1 MKKYTPSKYTSYM
14 LFFLPMFFAMFMNF
28 SREPDTWFLLS
39 HGRYV
44 LNNGIPHTEILSMH
58 SDFTFMMQQWLSATV
73 FYGIYK
79 VFGEFG
85 LYIFYLLMCGII
97 TYLIYKLCMII
108 SNKKVYVSTLITVIS
123 ILMLQL
129 NYIEVRP
136 QIFSYVI
143 LLILMILLQLFYKD
157 KDSKY
162 IYLLPVVS
170 IVLINFHAAF
180 FPMFIIICMP
190 YLAEYLLKKDKR
202 FIKLLLLL
210 LISCLT
216 SLINPYGINA
226 LTYGFS
232 SYGVGNTKEFVIEM
246 MSFDLSNKV
255 ILMECFEFLGLFL
268 LSNTIMIFSN
278 KKEELKIHTIL
289 YIYGFFLM
297 GLIGMKNVSFYFLFA
312 LPFISK
318 FINIKD
324 GKDTFIPYKTY
335 ILLGVI
341 ILYFFGVNIYRG
353 AYKLESGIEDVISYL
368 DKNANKNITLYT
380 DYHTGSYV
388 EFDGYKPYI
397 DTRAEVFLKKNNKKR
412 DVLDEYYKLLT
423 GDLDMNKFIDNYKFD
438 YIIVNRYEKFYEF
451 IKNNED
457 YELVYEGENKIT
469 FLFKRKI

>member
-1 MKKYTPSKYTSYM
+1 M

-58 SDFTFMMQQWLSATV
+58 SDFSFMMQQWLSATV

-289 YIYGFFLM
+289 YILC
-297 GLIGMKNVSFYFLFA
+297 
-312 LPFISK
+312 
-318 FINIKD
+318 
-324 GKDTFIPYKTY
+324 
-335 ILLGVI
+335 
-341 ILYFFGVNIYRG
+341 
-353 AYKLESGIEDVISYL
+353 
-368 DKNANKNITLYT
+368 
-380 DYHTGSYV
+380 HT
-388 EFDGYKPYI
+388 
-397 DTRAEVFLKKNNKKR
+397 
-412 DVLDEYYKLLT
+412 
-423 GDLDMNKFIDNYKFD
+423 
-438 YIIVNRYEKFYEF
+438 
-451 IKNNED
+451 
-457 YELVYEGENKIT
+457 
-469 FLFKRKI
+469 